1 MTRPDFLTWV
11 NATYGNPD
19 RHWIRRNE
27 PALRKAYDSGLQPRP
42 SKPVPERRV
51 YDRYSEL

>member
-1 MTRPDFLTWV
+1 MTRPDFLTWA

-42 SKPVPERRV
+42 SKPTPERMV